1 MNRNLNRRIHP
12 IAEANGLS
20 PKNLVR
26 IMTNDIYICRS
37 LSFSYE
43 KVKKN
48 SALLNKIAQIAVRN
62 ELTIKPYFVGKSG
75 KFAHSDREWYERNK
89 LANEGFIPDRT
100 INIDTIQMPKND
112 EGKIKKLLKLS
123 DLG

>member
-1 MNRNLNRRIHP
+1 MTRYEYIFRTLIVQLSSMNGI
-12 IAEANGLS
+12 S
-20 PKNLVR
+20 VR

-100 INIDTIQMPKND
+100 ISIDTIQMPKND
-112 EGKIKKLLKLS
+112 ERKIKKLLELS